1 MIKTIL
7 MLEDGTEIMAG
18 RNQVNAI
25 QSVSVEENCNSGE
38 ELLLGSVCSQKIS
51 VNIIS
56 PKNILPIKAGEK
68 IIIYEEQNGERRK
81 KGIFNAEKPQR
92 KSQNT
97 TNVVAYDNISLLD
110 KDVTDWFN
118 SLKEFPYS
126 AFDMANMACEYCGLN
141 LVNSDLRNGSFQIN
155 ETKLESVT
163 ARQIIQ
169 WIGEICGYFC
179 IANEDGGV
187 IYKWYKNNEK
197 TIGAIRN
204 SSSCVFFSGTL
215 TYEDYEVKN
224 IDKIVI
230 RKSDDDV
237 GVSFP
242 NDVDGD
248 NAYIIQSNPFLMSS
262 ENLENVKCVA
272 DNLYGLL
279 KDVAYT
285 PCRVKIPSSFDF
297 NIGDIINII
306 DANNIEISAYIMSK
320 NRSGQVETLESI
332 GSFERESSIG
342 LYSTSFSREYGK
354 DLNTKK
360 IIELNTK
367 KISENS
373 EAIANATV
381 VSNENSAMISEHSE
395 IISDH
400 STSIADTKTLVNKLN
415 ATVSSITEW
424 MGDETDGAVKALTE
438 VYQVS
443 NANTAAIT
451 SITSWQDGIDES
463 VAKLWQETDSNG
475 AKIGMVV
482 KSGEFGDYV
491 DGSVL
496 IEAINGESVAKI
508 KADRI
513 ILDGYLTIGSN
524 ISDLTNDS
532 GYATQGD
539 IPTKTSE
546 LTNDSGLAYTSQIPT
561 KTSELT
567 NDSGFVG
574 YWAIPQV
581 LSDLTND
588 VGYQTEDGIVS
599 IIDGVV
605 TADYVRALGITTT
618 SILSQS
624 LDRNMTVLI
633 DSGQFSLSQYYN
645 GRTFSA
651 ELNSAFFQAY
661 HPIAA
666 TYFICGN
673 ANGTAAAEVG
683 WSTSHR
689 IHFSTGNAQLIGTWL
704 GTSSQAVTSDA
715 GKKHDITELDERY
728 SVFFDAVRPVAY
740 KYNDGTSGRY
750 HSGFI
755 ANEIET
761 ALASAG
767 ISTQEFAGFVK
778 AEIVNDNG
786 ETENVNCLRYEEF
799 IAVLWREVQKIK
811 EGMK

>member
-7 MLEDGTEIMAG
+7 ILEDGTEIMAG

-230 RKSDDDV
+230 RKSDYDV

-279 KDVAYT
+279 KDVTYT

-320 NRSGQVETLESI
+320 NRSGQVETLESL
-332 GSFERESSIG
+332 GSFE
-342 LYSTSFSREYGK
+342 
-354 DLNTKK
+354 
-360 IIELNTK
+360 
-367 KISENS
+367 
-373 EAIANATV
+373 
-381 VSNENSAMISEHSE
+381 
-395 IISDH
+395 
-400 STSIADTKTLVNKLN
+400 
-415 ATVSSITEW
+415 
-424 MGDETDGAVKALTE
+424 
-438 VYQVS
+438 
-443 NANTAAIT
+443 
-451 SITSWQDGIDES
+451 
-463 VAKLWQETDSNG
+463 
-475 AKIGMVV
+475 
-482 KSGEFGDYV
+482 
-491 DGSVL
+491 
-496 IEAINGESVAKI
+496 
-508 KADRI
+508 
-513 ILDGYLTIGSN
+513 
-524 ISDLTNDS
+524 
-532 GYATQGD
+532 
-539 IPTKTSE
+539 
-546 LTNDSGLAYTSQIPT
+546 
-561 KTSELT
+561 
-567 NDSGFVG
+567 
-574 YWAIPQV
+574 
-581 LSDLTND
+581 
-588 VGYQTEDGIVS
+588 
-599 IIDGVV
+599 
-605 TADYVRALGITTT
+605 
-618 SILSQS
+618 
-624 LDRNMTVLI
+624 
-633 DSGQFSLSQYYN
+633 
-645 GRTFSA
+645 
-651 ELNSAFFQAY
+651 
-661 HPIAA
+661 
-666 TYFICGN
+666 
-673 ANGTAAAEVG
+673 
-683 WSTSHR
+683 
-689 IHFSTGNAQLIGTWL
+689 
-704 GTSSQAVTSDA
+704 
-715 GKKHDITELDERY
+715 
-728 SVFFDAVRPVAY
+728 
-740 KYNDGTSGRY
+740 
-750 HSGFI
+750 
-755 ANEIET
+755 
-761 ALASAG
+761 
-767 ISTQEFAGFVK
+767 
-778 AEIVNDNG
+778 
-786 ETENVNCLRYEEF
+786 
-799 IAVLWREVQKIK
+799 
-811 EGMK
+811 

>member
-7 MLEDGTEIMAG
+7 ILEDGTEIMAG

-141 LVNSDLRNGSFQIN
+141 LVNSDFRNGSFQIN

-451 SITSWQDGIDES
+451 SITSWQDEVDES
-463 VAKLWQETDSNG
+463 VARLTQETDANG
-475 AKIGMVV
+475 ARIGMVV
-482 KSGEFGDYV
+482 KSGAFGDYV
-491 DGSVL
+491 DGSAL

-539 IPTKTSE
+539 
-546 LTNDSGLAYTSQIPT
+546 IPT

-624 LDRNMTVLI
+624 LDRNMTVSI

-673 ANGTAAAEVG
+673 ANGTAAAQVG
-683 WSTSHR
+683 WLTSHR
-689 IHFSTGNAQLIGTWL
+689 IQFSSSSAQMIGTWI
-704 GTSSQAVTSDA
+704 GTSSAAVTSDA
-715 GKKHDITELDERY
+715 GKKHDIADMDDRY
-728 SVFFDAVRPVAY
+728 SAFFDAVRPVVY
-740 KYNDGTSGRY
+740 RYNDGTSGR
-750 HSGFI
+750 HHTGFI
-755 ANEIET
+755 ANEVEE
-761 ALASAG
+761 ALVAAG
-767 ISTQEFAGFVK
+767 ISTQEFAGFVR
-778 AEIVNDNG
+778 AEVIGEDG
-786 ETENVNCLRYEEF
+786 ETETVNCLRYEEF
-799 IAVLWREVQKIK
+799 IAVLWREVQRIK
-811 EGMK
+811 KAIQG

>member
-7 MLEDGTEIMAG
+7 ILEDGTEIMAG

-204 SSSCVFFSGTL
+204 GSSCVFFSGTL

-373 EAIANATV
+373 EAIANVIV
-381 VSNENSAMISEHSE
+381 VSNENS
-395 IISDH
+395 
-400 STSIADTKTLVNKLN
+400 
-415 ATVSSITEW
+415 
-424 MGDETDGAVKALTE
+424 
-438 VYQVS
+438 
-443 NANTAAIT
+443 AAIT
-451 SITSWQDGIDES
+451 SITSWQDGMDES
-463 VAKLWQETDSNG
+463 VARLWQETDANG

-482 KSGEFGDYV
+482 KSGVFGDYV

-508 KADRI
+508 NADRI

-532 GYATQGD
+532 GYATKGD
-539 IPTKTSE
+539 IPT
-546 LTNDSGLAYTSQIPT
+546 A
-561 KTSELT
+561 
-567 NDSGFVG
+567 
-574 YWAIPQV
+574 

-588 VGYQTEDGIVS
+588 TGYQTEDGIVS

-618 SILSQS
+618 SILSKS
-624 LDRNMTVLI
+624 ADGNMTVSI
-633 DSGQFSLSQYYN
+633 DLGQMTLSQYYN
-645 GRTFSA
+645 NRNFSA
-651 ELNSAFFQAY
+651 ELNAAFYQSY
-661 HPIAA
+661 NPYNEK
-666 TYFICGN
+666 YFFCGN
-673 ANGTAAAEVG
+673 GNVATAGVAQVG
-683 WSTSHR
+683 WQLGTYIVFNSN
-689 IHFSTGNAQLIGTWL
+689 NAQLVGTWL
-704 GTSSQAVTSDA
+704 GTSSAAITSDA

>member
-373 EAIANATV
+373 EAIANVTV

>member
-320 NRSGQVETLESI
+320 NRSGQVETLEST

-373 EAIANATV
+373 EAVANVIV
-381 VSNENSAMISEHSE
+381 VSNENS
-395 IISDH
+395 
-400 STSIADTKTLVNKLN
+400 
-415 ATVSSITEW
+415 
-424 MGDETDGAVKALTE
+424 
-438 VYQVS
+438 
-443 NANTAAIT
+443 AAIT
-451 SITSWQDGIDES
+451 SITSWQDEVDES
-463 VAKLWQETDSNG
+463 VARLTQETDANG
-475 AKIGMVV
+475 ARIGMVV
-482 KSGEFGDYV
+482 KSGAFGDYV

-513 ILDGYLTIGSN
+513 ILDGYLTVGSN

-532 GYATQGD
+532 GYATYLD
-539 IPTKTSE
+539 VPKTLGE
-546 LTNDSGLAYTSQIPT
+546 LTNDI
-561 KTSELT
+561 
-567 NDSGFVG
+567 
-574 YWAIPQV
+574 
-581 LSDLTND
+581 
-588 VGYQTEDGIVS
+588 GYQTEDGVVS
-599 IIDGVV
+599 IVEGKI
-605 TADYVRALGITTT
+605 TADYIAALGIVA
-618 SILSQS
+618 SSVISESFDRLQS
-624 LDRNMTVLI
+624 VTIQDGAINM
-633 DSGQFSLSQYYN
+633 SQYY
-645 GRTFSA
+645 GGKTY
-651 ELNSAFFQAY
+651 SAFQTAAY
-661 HPIAA
+661 FEAYNPIAGMSFMSGNVA
-666 TYFICGN
+666 GSAAAAVGWTSSHNIYFTSSN
-673 ANGTAAAEVG
+673 AKLNGT
-683 WSTSHR
+683 W
-689 IHFSTGNAQLIGTWL
+689 I

-715 GKKHDITELDERY
+715 GKKHDITDMDDRY
-728 SVFFDAVRPVAY
+728 SAFFDAVRPVAY

>member
-7 MLEDGTEIMAG
+7 ILEDGTEIMAG

-451 SITSWQDGIDES
+451 SITSWQDEVDES
-463 VAKLWQETDSNG
+463 VARLTQETDANG
-475 AKIGMVV
+475 ARIGMVV
-482 KSGEFGDYV
+482 KSGAFGDYV

-532 GYATQGD
+532 GYATQSD
-539 IPTKTSE
+539 IPT
-546 LTNDSGLAYTSQIPT
+546 A
-561 KTSELT
+561 
-567 NDSGFVG
+567 
-574 YWAIPQV
+574 

-588 VGYQTEDGIVS
+588 TGYQTEDGIVS

-645 GRTFSA
+645 NRNFSA
-651 ELNSAFFQAY
+651 ELNAAFYQSYNPYNEKYFFCGNGN
-661 HPIAA
+661 AA
-666 TYFICGN
+666 TAGV
-673 ANGTAAAEVG
+673 AQVG
-683 WSTSHR
+683 WQSGTCIVFNSN
-689 IHFSTGNAQLIGTWL
+689 NAQLVGTWI
-704 GTSSQAVTSDA
+704 GTSSAAITSDA
-715 GKKHDITELDERY
+715 GKKHDITDMDDRY
-728 SVFFDAVRPVAY
+728 SAFFDAVRPVAY
-740 KYNDGTSGRY
+740 RYNDGTSGRY
-750 HSGFI
+750 HTGFI
-755 ANEIET
+755 ANEIEA

-786 ETENVNCLRYEEF
+786 ETEHVNCLRYEEF